1 MCNASP
7 IIALSIIGQLD
18 LLWQMFEVYIP
29 SAVYQEV
36 VFNQFDHDFGKCEL
50 DQALSEEHI
59 KLYNVQD
66 QDFVEKLY
74 GHFHRGELEV
84 IAGAIEM
91 GINVVLID
99 ERSARNLA
107 ETLLIR
113 PLGVLG
119 LLRKAKYSGRI
130 DSVKPMLDLLIKY
143 KFRISAEL
151 YNKTLKELGEI

>member
-1 MCNASP
+1 
-7 IIALSIIGQLD
+7 
-18 LLWQMFEVYIP
+18 
-29 SAVYQEV
+29 
-36 VFNQFDHDFGKCEL
+36 
-50 DQALSEEHI
+50 
-59 KLYNVQD
+59 
-66 QDFVEKLY
+66 
-74 GHFHRGELEV
+74 
-84 IAGAIEM
+84 M

-119 LLRKAKYSGRI
+119 LLILRKAKYSGRI
-130 DSVKPMLDLLIKY
+130 NRVKPMLDLLIKY